1 MTSSFY
7 KIHAIFIA
15 ALLASGAIP
24 ASSVSAQDDLRGPRV
39 GPFFLKPSLTLNE
52 RYDSNIFETRNNEKD
67 SLITTISPRLLAE
80 TDFSRHR
87 LAFDSGLGLEFFH
100 NSKDDNA
107 YTGFTKGE
115 GVLDITRRLRFK
127 TTAGYQRR
135 AEQRGSDEIEDEFRL
150 KGPVYRNIYN
160 VEARLQY
167 LPGDFRVEPFAGL
180 TRFDYVTRNDVDQD
194 HRDANIAKAGLE
206 LGYKLRSGIELFVRG
221 LFFDVDYDERSVV
234 RGGGGQ
240 LVDRDNKG
248 YEVFGGVNLKLS
260 RLLTGSAGFGFVSN
274 NFDDSFYEDT
284 TDFTMRGGLF
294 WNPRRK
300 VMLSL
305 LGNREVEQ
313 TNVPGASD
321 KTSTDLS
328 LGLRYEIMRGI
339 DGIATAGYSQ
349 RKYNGLDRTD
359 NGYFGVIGLEWAA
372 TRRTSVSATY
382 RYHDES
388 SDRADREFEKH
399 LVSVGVRYGF

>member
-1 MTSSFY
+1 M
-7 KIHAIFIA
+7 
-15 ALLASGAIP
+15 LAGGLAPVSGAM
-24 ASSVSAQDDLRGPRV
+24 AQDDLRGPRV

-52 RYDSNIFETRNNEKD
+52 SYDSNIFESDANKKG
-67 SLITTISPRLLAE
+67 SAITTISPRLLAE

-87 LAFDSGLGLEFFH
+87 IALESGLGLQFFH
-100 NSKDDNA
+100 NSTDDNA

-127 TTAGYQRR
+127 TSAGYQRR
-135 AEQRGSDEIEDEFRL
+135 AEQRGSDEIEGEAAL
-150 KGPVYRNIYN
+150 KGPVYRNIYD

-167 LPGDFRVEPFAGL
+167 LPGDFRVEPFAGF
-180 TRFDYVTRNDVDQD
+180 TRLDYVSRNGVDQD
-194 HRDANIAKAGLE
+194 HRDADIMKVGVE
-206 LGYKLRSGIELFVRG
+206 LGYKLRTGLELFVRG
-221 LFFDVDYDERSVV
+221 LFFDVDYDELTTL
-234 RGGGGQ
+234 RGGGTA
-240 LVDRDNKG
+240 DRDNKG

-274 NFDDSFYEDT
+274 DFDDPFYEDT

-300 VMLSL
+300 ITLSL

-328 LGLRYEIMRGI
+328 LGLRYEIVRGV

-349 RKYNGLDRTD
+349 RKFNGLDRTD
-359 NGYFGVIGLEWAA
+359 DGYFGAIGVEWAA
-372 TRRTSVSATY
+372 TRRTTVSATY
-382 RYHDES
+382 RYHDEN
-388 SDRADREFEKH
+388 SDRADREYEKH